1 MINFCKCLLRPM
13 GLTDLPQVLL
23 WRNSEKVR
31 VASLNSDVISSEN
44 HYAWFEKQEQD
55 PTVKLFVFEYGMVP
69 IGVVNF
75 SKIDFDCKTASWGF
89 YRGTTMMAVHGL
101 GLAMGWMGLSYI
113 FDECG
118 MERVFAESLRANQI
132 SLRFHSKFGFVEDCQ
147 NGFQIVSNG
156 QSEDVARLSLSA
168 EKWSQVQLVLK
179 EYIFA

>member
-1 MINFCKCLLRPM
+1 
-13 GLTDLPQVLL
+13 
-23 WRNSEKVR
+23 
-31 VASLNSDVISSEN
+31 
-44 HYAWFEKQEQD
+44 
-55 PTVKLFVFEYGMVP
+55 
-69 IGVVNF
+69 
-75 SKIDFDCKTASWGF
+75 
-89 YRGTTMMAVHGL
+89 MMAVHGL

-147 NGFQIVSNG
+147 NGLQIVRNG